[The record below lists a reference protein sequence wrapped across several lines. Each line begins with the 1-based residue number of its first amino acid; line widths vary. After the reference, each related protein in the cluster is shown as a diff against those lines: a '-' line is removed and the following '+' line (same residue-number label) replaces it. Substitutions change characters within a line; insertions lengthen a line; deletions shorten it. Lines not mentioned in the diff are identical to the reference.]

1 MSGEGE
7 VGFEPKTAQR
17 MPLPLGYYLKPLKS
31 IKSTYKLLHMLEE
44 RQQPN

>member
-17 MPLPLGYYLKPLKS
+17 MPLLLDYYLKPLKS
-31 IKSTYKLLHMLEE
+31 IKSTCKLLHMLEE